1 MLRVGLTGG
10 IGAGKSTVSR
20 RLAELGAVVI
30 DADQLAREVVAPG
43 TPGLRAV
50 VRAFGDEVLDPQGA
64 LDRPRLASV
73 VFADSSARR
82 RLNEIV
88 HPLVGQRTA
97 ELVADAADDAVI
109 VHDVPLLVE
118 NSSAAAFALVIVV
131 HAERAERIRRLVADR
146 GMSDEE
152 AASRI
157 RSQADDD
164 ARRAAAD
171 VWLDNSGA
179 PDALP
184 ARVDRLWWDR
194 LVPFERNLRHGRP
207 AVPDAPPPVPADP
220 DWPAQYRRAAARIA
234 RVAGEH
240 LVRLDRV
247 GPTSAPGGTAPDVL
261 DIWLVVSSEAAVDAV
276 AGALPEAG
284 FVRLPPE
291 HPSPE
296 ASIGFAS
303 ADPGR
308 PARLL
313 VTPAAAAEATG
324 WRPPGHSAGPS
335 GGHRGWFDWPPNDVT
350 TCPD

>member
-10 IGAGKSTVSR
+10 IGAGKSTVSG
-20 RLAELGAVVI
+20 RLTELGALVI
-30 DADQLAREVVAPG
+30 DADRLAREVVAPG

-50 VRAFGDEVLDPQGA
+50 ARAFGDEVLDSDGA

-73 VFADSSARR
+73 VFADPSARR

-88 HPLVGQRTA
+88 HPLVGRRTA
-97 ELVADAADDAVI
+97 ELVADAADDAVV

-118 NSSAAAFALVIVV
+118 NRSAAAFALVIVV

-146 GMSDEE
+146 GMTEE
-152 AASRI
+152 DAAARI

-171 VWLDNSGA
+171 VWLDNSGP
-179 PDALP
+179 PDTLP
-184 ARVDRLWWDR
+184 ARIDRLWWER

-207 AVPDAPPPVPADP
+207 ALPEAPSPVPADP
-220 DWPAQYRRAAARIA
+220 DWPAQYHRAEARIA

-240 LVRLDRV
+240 LVRLEHV
-247 GPTSAPGGTAPDVL
+247 GPTSAPGGAAPDVL
-261 DIWLVVSSEAAVDAV
+261 DIWLVVSSDAAVDAV
-276 AGALPEAG
+276 AGTLPEAG
-284 FVRLPPE
+284 FVRVSSEDPP
-291 HPSPE
+291 PSVR
-296 ASIGFAS
+296 FAS

-313 VTPAAAAEATG
+313 VTPATAAEATG
-324 WRPPGHSAGPS
+324 WRPPG
-335 GGHRGWFDWPPNDVT
+335 
-350 TCPD
+350 